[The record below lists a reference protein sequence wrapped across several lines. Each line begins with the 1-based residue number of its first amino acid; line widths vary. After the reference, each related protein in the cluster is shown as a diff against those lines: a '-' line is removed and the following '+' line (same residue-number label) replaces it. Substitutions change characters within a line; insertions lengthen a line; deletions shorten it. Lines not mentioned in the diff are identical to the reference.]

1 MREGSQHADSSSL
14 NPGGTRPRSRFPDP
28 DRGAQDA
35 AMKRPL
41 RLLPPALLV
50 VATGVAGPA
59 QPADVVIYR
68 CTDARGQL
76 TLRDTPCRAGEKQE
90 ERSML
95 RPTDPPPRATP
106 ATPAPAAPATPSR
119 EPAPRY
125 IVVTPPQPLYECISA
140 DGERYTSETS
150 EGRAR
155 WEPLWT
161 FGYPLHPRRIGGGV
175 SADIGFG
182 GGDVSGRVRIGDP
195 VSRPH
200 RPAVIVPAV
209 PSGQWVHD
217 ECHRLPQAEVCDRLR
232 DERFE
237 LNRRWNIAQPS
248 ERAQIDRE
256 TRGIDAR
263 LANDCGDS

>member
-1 MREGSQHADSSSL
+1 MKH
-14 NPGGTRPRSRFPDP
+14 PG
-28 DRGAQDA
+28 
-35 AMKRPL
+35 
-41 RLLPPALLV
+41 RLLVLLPFAV
-50 VATGVAGPA
+50 LTLGSARA
-59 QPADVVIYR
+59 ADVTIYR
-68 CTDARGQL
+68 CTDAKGHL

-90 ERSML
+90 SRSMV

-106 ATPAPAAPATPSR
+106 AASSTPTAPSR

-125 IVVTPPQPLYECISA
+125 IVVTPPQPLYECISP
-140 DGERYTSETS
+140 DGERYTSDTG

-161 FGYPLHPRRIGGGV
+161 FGYPAVPIRSGSGLSANVGFRNGGV
-175 SADIGFG
+175 SGN
-182 GGDVSGRVRIGDP
+182 VRIGDP
-195 VSRPH
+195 RPH
-200 RPAVIVPAV
+200 SPPAVIVPAV
-209 PSGQWVHD
+209 PTGQWLHD
-217 ECHRLPQAEVCDRLR
+217 ECHRLPQVEVCGRLR

-248 ERAQIDRE
+248 ERTQIDRE